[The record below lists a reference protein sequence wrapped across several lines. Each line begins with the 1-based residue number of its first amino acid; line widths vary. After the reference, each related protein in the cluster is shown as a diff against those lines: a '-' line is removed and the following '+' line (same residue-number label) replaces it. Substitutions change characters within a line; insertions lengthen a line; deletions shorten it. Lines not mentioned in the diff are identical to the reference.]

1 MNKSVIHE
9 IGSTSNLEDI
19 FMNNFRKRRVVYEE
33 GLDHIAR
40 YIESF
45 ESQSNEIW
53 LVFHHEGV
61 SLSKLMYTIEEIENK
76 VDEER
81 EEKVNHIQVLHPSKW
96 WHWLKTTE
104 AGQEE
109 MRNLIWQLVWLHY
122 MFHNEYHTVR
132 SFFVAGNLLFLCY
145 PV

>member
-19 FMNNFRKRRVVYEE
+19 FLNKFRTRRVVYEE

-53 LVFHHEGV
+53 LVFRHEGV
-61 SLSKLMYTIEEIENK
+61 SLSKLMYTVEEVENN
-76 VDEER
+76 VDEGR
-81 EEKVNHIQVLHPSKW
+81 DEKVNHIQVLHPSKW
-96 WHWLKTTE
+96 WRWLKTTE

-109 MRNLIWQLVWLHY
+109 MRNLIRQLVWLQY
-122 MFHNEYHTVR
+122 KFHDEYHTVR
-132 SFFVAGNLLFLCY
+132 SFS
-145 PV
+145 